1 MAEVQHMSAETMA
14 TSTDLDTAGAEQV
27 STEPAATTSHLSPPE
42 ATDELATATAL
53 TTTNPEKKI
62 KKIIR
67 KKRRPARPQVD
78 PSTFKNEPPPPTGTI
93 FVRFTPNTK
102 EYHTKHQSRTSG
114 IINGAGVI
122 EKTNTSPKPLRLTA
136 VT

>member
-1 MAEVQHMSAETMA
+1 MAEVQHMPAETMTA
-14 TSTDLDTAGAEQV
+14 PTDLNTAGVEQE
-27 STEPAATTSHLSPPE
+27 SAEPAATTSHLSPPE
-42 ATDELATATAL
+42 ATDEPATATAL

-93 FVRFTPNTK
+93 FVRFTPKIK
-102 EYHTKHQSRTSG
+102 EYHTKHQSRISG
-114 IINGAGVI
+114 IINGAEVI
-122 EKTNTSPKPLRLTA
+122 EKINISLKPPRRAA

>member
-1 MAEVQHMSAETMA
+1 MAEVQHIPTETM
-14 TSTDLDTAGAEQV
+14 TTPTDLNTAGAEQE
-27 STEPAATTSHLSPPE
+27 SAEPAATTSHLSPPE
-42 ATDELATATAL
+42 ATDEPATATAL

-93 FVRFTPNTK
+93 FVRFTPKTK
-102 EYHTKHQSRTSG
+102 EYHTKHQSRISG
-114 IINGAGVI
+114 IINGAEVI
-122 EKTNTSPKPLRLTA
+122 EKINTSLKPPRRVA